1 MATKY
6 KKRNYEGKL
15 DSIYM
20 YDDADS
26 SVNWSI
32 PIDEANRHYQ
42 EYLEWA
48 KTNTIEDA
56 DGLTWDDIRNERN
69 KDYQEYLEW
78 SKSNTIDPVDSLTW
92 ADIRSTRDGILKSTD
107 WTMTTGATVDQAQ
120 WAAYRQVIRDIP
132 QTYKDK
138 TPDDVVW
145 PTQPS
150 TAGPNS

>member
-1 MATKY
+1 MAIRY
-6 KKRNYEGKL
+6 KLYADL
-15 DSIYM
+15 DGQPVKAIQRIL
-20 YDDADS
+20 DDGTVS
-26 SVNWSI
+26 SI
-32 PIDEANRHYQ
+32 PMIPDNTDYA

-48 KTNTIEDA
+48 KTNTIEAA
-56 DGLTWDDIRNERN
+56 DGLTWDDIRT
-69 KDYQEYLEW
+69 K
-78 SKSNTIDPVDSLTW
+78 
-92 ADIRSTRDGILKSTD
+92 RDGILQSTD

-150 TAGPNS
+150 TAGPNT

>member
-32 PIDEANRHYQ
+32 PIDEVNRHYQ

-56 DGLTWDDIRNERN
+56 DGLTWNDIRNERN
-69 KDYQEYLEW
+69 
-78 SKSNTIDPVDSLTW
+78 
-92 ADIRSTRDGILKSTD
+92 RILQTTD

>member
-1 MATKY
+1 MTYNY
-6 KKRNYEGKL
+6 KFLANITDFITGE
-15 DSIYM
+15 SIENPCILRKEDNAY
-20 YDDADS
+20 
-26 SVNWSI
+26 I
-32 PIDEANRHYQ
+32 PKDEANTDYQ

-48 KTNTIEDA
+48 KTNTAEA
-56 DGLTWDDIRNERN
+56 AAGLTWDDIR
-69 KDYQEYLEW
+69 
-78 SKSNTIDPVDSLTW
+78 SK
-92 ADIRSTRDGILKSTD
+92 RDGILSSTD

-150 TAGPNS
+150 TAGPNT